1 MGIRVSRLVSW
12 ILRGLWS
19 WARRHADIRA
29 DSRAAR
35 RFAAYGTGT
44 SIAFPP
50 ATVFGE
56 PWIALGAHTL
66 VGADIT
72 LTAGMVPGQ
81 ELGTGGLL
89 IRIGDGCTIGRG
101 SHVVAH
107 CSIELGDD
115 VFTGPYVYITDQ
127 NHVYTDVDVPVGRQW
142 PADDPVRI
150 GDGTWIGA
158 NAVVLPGVRLGRN
171 CVVAAGSVVRPGD
184 YPDHSVVAGIPGKI
198 VRRYHPEAGWVPPLR
213 SGASEGDESASAHVN
228 GGSMAPPEV

>member
-1 MGIRVSRLVSW
+1 MSRLVSW
-12 ILRGLWS
+12 LLRGLWS
-19 WARRHADIRA
+19 WARRHADIRFG
-29 DSRAAR
+29 SRAAR
-35 RFAAYGTGT
+35 RFAGYGAGT

-56 PWIALGAHTL
+56 PWIAIGAHTL

-81 ELGTGGLL
+81 RLDSAGPL

-107 CSIELGDD
+107 RSIELGDD

-127 NHVYTDVDVPVGRQW
+127 NHVYADVDVPVGRQW

-171 CVVAAGSVVRPGD
+171 CVVAASSVVRPGD
-184 YPDHSVVAGIPGKI
+184 YPDHSVVAGIPGKV
-198 VRRYHPEAGWVPPLR
+198 VRRYDPEAGWVPPLR
-213 SGASEGDESASAHVN
+213 SGETAGGDDSSARVD